1 MMPLNFAGLML
12 LGITLFVVLLLII
25 VLMRV
30 AKVASGRGA
39 SSRREA
45 ESRGESAMLSMA
57 LQETLTKLKQQERV
71 STARAE
77 ASERLSSQIV
87 EGLTS
92 GLVVVDRA
100 GFVQSV
106 NPAARRILD
115 LEGDGIGR
123 PFREVLA
130 AAPAMSDVIS
140 EALRG
145 ASPILRRT
153 IALGADHP
161 QHLGVT
167 VSPITAED
175 GSLQAAVCLFTDL
188 TSVVRLEEQL
198 RLKEALA
205 RLGELTAGLA
215 HEFRNGLAT
224 IHGYGRL
231 LDPEGLPEQAR
242 TCVEG
247 IRAETTALG
256 EIVTNFLRFA
266 RPDQMTLAPVDLRA
280 VIERA
285 IEDLN
290 GAPAATTITGTFT
303 MIEGDDVLLRQAF
316 SNLLRN
322 SLEACDG
329 AGVQPRITIRGEVGA
344 ADVNISV
351 IDNGPGFEPVALSKA
366 FQPFATTKAAG
377 TGLGLAIVQ
386 KVIVSHNGDITAANH
401 HGGGAQFDIR
411 LPVPQAS

>member
-1 MMPLNFAGLML
+1 MENVVVGQVV
-12 LGITLFVVLLLII
+12 FVVK
-25 VLMRV
+25 
-30 AKVASGRGA
+30 AAA
-39 SSRREA
+39 RREA
-45 ESRGESAMLSMA
+45 ESRTESALLSMA
-57 LQETLTKLKQQERV
+57 LQETLTKLKQQERD

-77 ASERLSSQIV
+77 ASERLASQIV

-100 GFVQSV
+100 GMVQSV

-115 LEGDGIGR
+115 LERDGVGL
-123 PFREVLA
+123 PFRDVLA
-130 AAPAMSDVIS
+130 SAPAMSDVIN

-153 IALGADHP
+153 IALGEGRP

-167 VSPITAED
+167 VSPITAAD

-188 TSVVRLEEQL
+188 TAVVRLEEQL

-231 LDPEGLPEQAR
+231 LDPQTLPEQAR

-280 VIERA
+280 VIERC
-285 IEDLN
+285 
-290 GAPAATTITGTFT
+290 
-303 MIEGDDVLLRQAF
+303 
-316 SNLLRN
+316 
-322 SLEACDG
+322 LEKEPG
-329 AGVQPRITIRGEVGA
+329 QRYQRGGEVRA
-344 ADVNISV
+344 RIFR
-351 IDNGPGFEPVALSKA
+351 PLE
-366 FQPFATTKAAG
+366 
-377 TGLGLAIVQ
+377 
-386 KVIVSHNGDITAANH
+386 
-401 HGGGAQFDIR
+401 R
-411 LPVPQAS
+411 

>member
-1 MMPLNFAGLML
+1 MTTLNFAGLML
-12 LGITLFVVLLLII
+12 LGITLLVVLLLII

-30 AKVASGRGA
+30 AKMASGRGA
-39 SSRREA
+39 SARREA

-57 LQETLTKLKQQERV
+57 LQEALTKLKQQERV

-77 ASERLSSQIV
+77 ASERLASQIV

-100 GFVQSV
+100 GMVQSV

-115 LEGDGIGR
+115 LEGDGVGL
-123 PFREVLA
+123 PFRDVLA
-130 AAPAMSDVIS
+130 SAPAMSDVIS
-140 EALRG
+140 EALHG

-153 IALGADHP
+153 IALGAVHP

-167 VSPITAED
+167 VSPITAAD

-231 LDPEGLPEQAR
+231 LDPQALPEQAR

-280 VIERA
+280 VIQRA
-285 IEDLN
+285 IEDLS
-290 GAPAATTITGTFT
+290 GAPAATTINGTFT
-303 MIEGDDVLLRQAF
+303 TIEGDDVLLRQAF

-322 SLEACDG
+322 SLEACAS
-329 AGVQPRITIRGEVGA
+329 AGVQPRIIIRGEVGA
-344 ADVNISV
+344 ADINISV
-351 IDNGPGFEPVALSKA
+351 VDNGPGFEPEALSKA

-401 HGGGAQFDIR
+401 PGGGAQFDIR
-411 LPVPQAS
+411 LPVPQVS

>member
-1 MMPLNFAGLML
+1 MIPLNFAGLLL
-12 LGITLFVVLLLII
+12 LGITLLVVLLLII
-25 VLMRV
+25 VLMRI

-39 SSRREA
+39 AARRDADSRT
-45 ESRGESAMLSMA
+45 ESAMLSMA
-57 LQETLTKLKQQERV
+57 LQEALTKLKQQERV

-77 ASERLSSQIV
+77 ASERLASQIV

-92 GLVVVDRA
+92 GLVVVDHT
-100 GFVQSV
+100 GMVQSV

-115 LEGDGIGR
+115 LEGDGVGL

-130 AAPAMSDVIS
+130 SAPAMSEVIT

-153 IALGADHP
+153 IALGQGRP

-167 VSPITAED
+167 VSPITAAD

-231 LDPEGLPEQAR
+231 LDPQALPEQAR

-266 RPDQMTLAPVDLRA
+266 RPDQMTMAPVDLRA
-280 VIERA
+280 VIQRA
-285 IEDLN
+285 IEDLD
-290 GAPAATTITGTFT
+290 GAPAATTITGTFPT
-303 MIEGDDVLLRQAF
+303 IEGDDVLLRQAF

-322 SLEACDG
+322 SLEACEG
-329 AGVQPRITIRGEVGA
+329 AGVPPRITIRGELGA
-344 ADVNISV
+344 TDVNISV
-351 IDNGPGFEPVALSKA
+351 VDNGPGFEPEALSKA

-401 HGGGAQFDIR
+401 PGGGARFNIR

>member
-1 MMPLNFAGLML
+1 MMSVNAAGLAL
-12 LGITLFVVLLLII
+12 LGIILFLVILLII

-30 AKVASGRGA
+30 VKVASGRGA
-39 SSRREA
+39 AARRAA
-45 ESRGESAMLSMA
+45 ESRTESAMLSMA
-57 LQETLTKLKQQERV
+57 LQEALTKLKQQERV

-92 GLVVVDRA
+92 GLVVVDRD
-100 GFVQSV
+100 GMVQSV

-115 LEGDGIGR
+115 LERDGIGL

-130 AAPAMSDVIS
+130 SAPAMSAVIS

-153 IALGADHP
+153 IALGAGRP

-167 VSPITAED
+167 VSPITASD

-188 TSVVRLEEQL
+188 TAVVRLEEQL

-231 LDPEGLPEQAR
+231 LDPQALPEQAR

-256 EIVTNFLRFA
+256 EVVTNFLRFA
-266 RPDQMTLAPVDLRA
+266 RPDQMTLAPVDLHA
-280 VIERA
+280 VIQRA
-285 IEDLN
+285 IEDLT
-290 GAPAATTITGTFT
+290 GAAAVTTVHGAFGT
-303 MIEGDDVLLRQAF
+303 IEGDDVLLRQAF

-322 SLEACDG
+322 SLEACEG
-329 AGVQPRITIRGEVGA
+329 AGVQPRITIHGDVGA
-344 ADVNISV
+344 TDVNISV
-351 IDNGPGFEPVALSKA
+351 VDNGPGFEPEALSKA
-366 FQPFATTKAAG
+366 FQPFATTKPAG

-386 KVIVSHNGDITAANH
+386 KVIVSHNGDITAANRR
-401 HGGGAQFDIR
+401 GGGAQFDIR
-411 LPVPQAS
+411 LPVPQAL

>member
-1 MMPLNFAGLML
+1 MTQLNFAGLLL
-12 LGITLFVVLLLII
+12 LGITLLIVLLLIV
-25 VLMRV
+25 VLLRV

-39 SSRREA
+39 AARRES
-45 ESRGESAMLSMA
+45 ESRTESALLSMA
-57 LQETLTKLKQQERV
+57 LQEALTKLKQQERV

-77 ASERLSSQIV
+77 ASERLASQII

-92 GLVVVDRA
+92 GLVVVDHT
-100 GFVQSV
+100 GLVQSI

-115 LEGDGIGR
+115 LEQEGIGE
-123 PFREVLA
+123 PFRDVLSS
-130 AAPAMSDVIS
+130 APAMSDVIN
-140 EALRG
+140 EALHG
-145 ASPILRRT
+145 ASPIVRRT
-153 IALGADHP
+153 IALGEGRP

-167 VSPITAED
+167 VSPITATD

-188 TSVVRLEEQL
+188 TAVVRLEEQL

-231 LDPEGLPEQAR
+231 LDPQALPEQAR

-266 RPDQMTLAPVDLRA
+266 RPDQMTMAPVDLRA
-280 VIERA
+280 VIQRA

-290 GAPAATTITGTFT
+290 GAPEATTVNGTFAT
-303 MIEGDDVLLRQAF
+303 IEGDDVLLRQAF

-329 AGVQPRITIRGEVGA
+329 AGVQPRITIRGVAGST
-344 ADVNISV
+344 DVTISV
-351 IDNGPGFEPVALSKA
+351 VDNGPGFEPVALSKA
-366 FQPFATTKAAG
+366 FQPFATTKPAG

-401 HGGGAQFDIR
+401 HGGGARFDIR
-411 LPVPQAS
+411 LPLPQGS